1 MCVII
6 SINFFSSTLVFL
18 GRGYW
23 LFMLWDLGDILSIFY
38 HFYYCLNLKIAIKN
52 FFLLSLVAQT
62 VRNLSEV
69 QEAQVWS
76 LDQEGPLEEG
86 LATHSSI
93 LTWRIPWRGAWWI
106 AVHGVAKSRTQLG
119 DWDNW
124 QLIKTKAVFGVT
136 FTLPPYIF
144 CPSYF
149 LAILSTFY
157 PDYFIVIFLTF
168 ISLML
173 MVLRICSIFMPVLI
187 PVI

>member
-1 MCVII
+1 
-6 SINFFSSTLVFL
+6 
-18 GRGYW
+18 
-23 LFMLWDLGDILSIFY
+23 MLWDLGDILSIFY
-38 HFYYCLNLKIAIKN
+38 HFYHCLNLKIAIKN

-62 VRNLSEV
+62 VRNLSDV

-93 LTWRIPWRGAWWI
+93 LTWRIPWRGTWWI
-106 AVHGVAKSRTQLG
+106 TVHGVSKSRTQLG
-119 DWDNW
+119 EWHNW
-124 QLIKTKAVFGVT
+124 QPIKNKAVFGVT

-149 LAILSTFY
+149 LAILSTFC

-173 MVLRICSIFMPVLI
+173 MVLKICSIFMPVLI